1 MGRHPG
7 FADVTVAGTARA
19 NVLAVLTENPRHA
32 EPFDVPA
39 FNLALMP

>member
-19 NVLAVLTENPRHA
+19 IVLAVLTENLRHV
-32 EPFDVPA
+32 EPLDVPPL
-39 FNLALMP
+39 NLALMP